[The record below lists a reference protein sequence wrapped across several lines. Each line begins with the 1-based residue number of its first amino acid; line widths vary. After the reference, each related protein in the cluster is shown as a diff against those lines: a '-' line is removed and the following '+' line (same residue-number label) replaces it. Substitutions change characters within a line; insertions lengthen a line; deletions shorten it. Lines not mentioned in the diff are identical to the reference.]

1 MNTFKD
7 ILSGISV
14 ALVLIPGSM
23 AYADLAG
30 LPPEYGWISAILEPI
45 AASVFTS
52 SPILQTGPT
61 ALAALLTFSTV
72 APLAQA
78 GSKEFALFA
87 ALLALSIGIVRI
99 AIGFFGG
106 GWISYLLSRPVLD

>member
-30 LPPEYGWISAILEPI
+30 LPP
-45 AASVFTS
+45 
-52 SPILQTGPT
+52 
-61 ALAALLTFSTV
+61 
-72 APLAQA
+72 
-78 GSKEFALFA
+78 
-87 ALLALSIGIVRI
+87 
-99 AIGFFGG
+99 
-106 GWISYLLSRPVLD
+106 